1 MILTEDQV
9 KEYAKQKKADKWIE
23 KARETTTLLRM
34 HYYGTGLTEYLTQ
47 IQSLENET
55 QVKLRRKYAISN
67 QALLDSLF
75 RPVDNAWSAKGGL
88 ISIDASETVQKDLK
102 EDIEQSLKGGSLKD
116 YLRNFWFDRFVT
128 DPNGLIFMEVN
139 DDGET
144 FPTYKSI
151 YDIRKMEV
159 NGITPEYIVFEP
171 HEIEEEESTLGKPIT
186 NDIKWIVDDAFY
198 YKVKLKGESAIII
211 DQIPNSFGEVP
222 AVQNSLIFDTE
233 TGIKISPIHKQSD
246 LLSSYLI
253 DNSINNIYKKLHGF
267 PVFWFYTGKCD
278 SCKGTGTVSGE
289 TCNSCNGSGQSM
301 KRDVSDG
308 IPLKTPKNADA
319 PTIAPNVAGYIQ
331 PALETWQEQR
341 TELDHLFNL
350 IYYSM
355 WGSTV
360 ERSDNE
366 TATGRF
372 IDAQPVMN
380 KLEHFT
386 DMFEVIHKKVL
397 ELYTKFYYTNSD
409 IGVSVSYGRRYL
421 IETPDQLWKKYLE
434 TLEKGADDSTKDL
447 QLSQYYETEFQS
459 DEVMRDYHLKLMT
472 TEPLVHYSV
481 TQVLDMPVSQ
491 MVKDMKVSFTAWK
504 NRTLISFVVESTQE
518 QLDKNLREFTIK
530 LNDDGKGE
538 PEQSEEVQEDSI

>member
-9 KEYAKQKKADKWIE
+9 KEFAKQKEADKWIE
-23 KARETTTLLRM
+23 ESREVATFLRM

-88 ISIDASETVQKDLK
+88 ISVDASEDTQDKLH
-102 EDIEQSLKGGSLKD
+102 EDIKESLGGGTIKD

-128 DPNGLIFMEVN
+128 DPNGLIFMEV
-139 DDGET
+139 DDVGKT

-151 YDIRKMEV
+151 YHIRKMEV
-159 NGITPEYIVFEP
+159 KGVTPEYIVFEP
-171 HEIEEEESTLGKPIT
+171 HEIEEGETVLGKPT
-186 NDIKWIVDDAFY
+186 KHDIKWIVDDAFY
-198 YKVKLKGESAIII
+198 YKVKLSGDDAIIL

-233 TGIKISPIHKQSD
+233 TGVKISPIHKQSD

-267 PVFWFYTGKCD
+267 PVFWFYTGKCE
-278 SCKGTGTVSGE
+278 SCKGTGDVGDKV
-289 TCNSCNGSGQSM
+289 CKSCNGSGQSM

-308 IPLKTPKNADA
+308 IPLKTPKNAES

-331 PALETWQEQR
+331 PDLETWREQR

-360 ERSDNE
+360 ER
-366 TATGRF
+366 
-372 IDAQPVMN
+372 V
-380 KLEHFT
+380 
-386 DMFEVIHKKVL
+386 
-397 ELYTKFYYTNSD
+397 
-409 IGVSVSYGRRYL
+409 
-421 IETPDQLWKKYLE
+421 
-434 TLEKGADDSTKDL
+434 
-447 QLSQYYETEFQS
+447 
-459 DEVMRDYHLKLMT
+459 
-472 TEPLVHYSV
+472 
-481 TQVLDMPVSQ
+481 
-491 MVKDMKVSFTAWK
+491 
-504 NRTLISFVVESTQE
+504 
-518 QLDKNLREFTIK
+518 
-530 LNDDGKGE
+530 
-538 PEQSEEVQEDSI
+538 